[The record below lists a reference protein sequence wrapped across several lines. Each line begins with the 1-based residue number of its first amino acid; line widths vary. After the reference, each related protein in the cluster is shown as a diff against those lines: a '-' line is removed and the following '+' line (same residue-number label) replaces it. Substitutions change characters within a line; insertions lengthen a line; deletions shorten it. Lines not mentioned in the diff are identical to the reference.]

1 MKKILLTGKSG
12 FVGRN
17 IIGILKKSYIVD
29 APSRNGLDLKNTD
42 AVENYV
48 KTHKFDVI
56 VHCANPNPVK
66 NKVCDS
72 QDTIFQDSL
81 HIFMNFYR
89 LNAYYEKLIYLG
101 SGAEFD
107 KSRDISLIKEEK
119 VSEYLPSD
127 MYGFAKYIM
136 NEMALNSKN
145 LYNLRLFACYG
156 PYDHESK
163 FITHCIRCC
172 LKDKDITIRQNCLF
186 DYLHVYDLAHIVINA
201 IEGNLKYHD
210 YNVASGNR
218 VTLEEIAK
226 EVKRQM
232 HSKSQIEILKEGL
245 NKEYTAD
252 ISRLKNQMHISNK
265 FISLEEGISMQIE
278 HEREISL
285 CKNE

>member
-17 IIGILKKSYIVD
+17 IISILDKRYIVD
-29 APSRNGLDLKNTD
+29 APDRNSLDLKNTD

-89 LNAYYEKLIYLG
+89 LKAHYEKLIYLG
-101 SGAEFD
+101 SGAEFN

-119 VSEYLPSD
+119 VRDSLPGD

-136 NEMALNSKN
+136 NEMALNSRN
-145 LYNLRLFACYG
+145 VYNLRLFACYG

-172 LKDKDITIRQNCLF
+172 LKEEDITIRQNCLF
-186 DYLHVYDLAHIVINA
+186 DYLHVHDLAHIAMNA
-201 IEGNLKYHD
+201 IESNLEYHD

-218 VTLEEIAK
+218 MTLEEIAK
-226 EVKRQM
+226 EIKRQM
-232 HSKSQIEILKEGL
+232 CSKSRIIILKGGL

-252 ISRLKNQMHISNK
+252 ISRLNNEFNICNK
-265 FISLEEGISMQIE
+265 FISLEQGISMQIE
-278 HEREISL
+278 HEKEIWL